1 MEPTDRN
8 AAKPRL
14 TRAQWK
20 RRKRLRLARN
30 WAILILVCAVIVAL
44 MTKGILWLLPKVNA
58 MLAGPQSFDAASYDG
73 TGYSF
78 DADDERFVL
87 VNTNLPFA
95 EEPSPALADADEAS
109 GIQLEAEAAAAYQK
123 MAAAAAEDGVALV
136 LTAGYQDADARSAAY
151 ETQKQQYLE
160 KGKTEEE
167 AIRKALQQLQMDRDD
182 VSVEILERAKS
193 GFLGIGS
200 SPARV
205 RVTYGQQEPEAPA
218 APVQPEKK
226 PEKKPEPKPQQPKPQ
241 KAEAPKAAPKAAE
254 APAAPVQESCQD
266 DNARR
271 ITEFLTGLL
280 EHMDSPA
287 QVQVTETEKGRY
299 SVVLEGQKLGQLI
312 GRRGETLD
320 AIQQLTNYAVNSGR
334 EKRIRVHVD
343 AENYRAKRE
352 QSLESLARKVAGK
365 VTKYRRSVTLEPMNA
380 YERHVIHAALQDVPG
395 VNTYSIGTE
404 PNRRVVVSY
413 DRDKR

>member
-1 MEPTDRN
+1 M
-8 AAKPRL
+8 
-14 TRAQWK
+14 
-20 RRKRLRLARN
+20 
-30 WAILILVCAVIVAL
+30 
-44 MTKGILWLLPKVNA
+44 
-58 MLAGPQSFDAASYDG
+58 SYIDV
-73 TGYSF
+73 T
-78 DADDERFVL
+78 
-87 VNTNLPFA
+87 
-95 EEPSPALADADEAS
+95 
-109 GIQLEAEAAAAYQK
+109 
-123 MAAAAAEDGVALV
+123 
-136 LTAGYQDADARSAAY
+136 
-151 ETQKQQYLE
+151 
-160 KGKTEEE
+160 GKTEDE
-167 AIRKALQQLQMDRDD
+167 AIRKALEQLHMDRDD

-205 RVTYGQQEPEAPA
+205 RVTYGQEEPEAPA

-226 PEKKPEPKPQQPKPQ
+226 PEPRPQPRPQPKPEQPKTRKPEPPKAPV
-241 KAEAPKAAPKAAE
+241 KAPEPPKAAQ
-254 APAAPVQESCQD
+254 APAAAPEQSVLD

-343 AENYRAKRE
+343 AENYRAKLE
-352 QSLESLARKVAGK
+352 QSLESLARKVAAK
-365 VTKYRRSVTLEPMNA
+365 VTRYRRSVTLEPMNA

-395 VNTYSIGTE
+395 VNTYSIGSE